1 MVQGNVFVSSRIRVC
16 MAPEERTL
24 IDKDVFETRTFA
36 WLPCRALREGGGG
49 GIIKSTKKRKEGHP
63 NSKDIVFVTLLSRKF
78 NRHSAGSGHTLSETS
93 APYKEDV

>member
-49 GIIKSTKKRKEGHP
+49 NNQEHKKKKRRAPQQQRHRVRNVAVEEIQSTFSRQRTHP
-63 NSKDIVFVTLLSRKF
+63 L
-78 NRHSAGSGHTLSETS
+78 G
-93 APYKEDV
+93 DVRTI